1 MKRSLN
7 WEWNYQEL
15 SSKNM
20 FSFSTRSNADVQW
33 NKWPSPEN
41 HETIVYAAVMTKKHT
56 QNMKHLGTTWNLQP
70 QLCVLQC
77 VSFHQHH
84 LKKFSASNAV
94 KSDTDCNKKP
104 SCDTQDPSID
114 RQRLP
119 RFPWQQHLPSR
130 HRVKTAECA
139 MKSIKAGL
147 GDHGNHGEIMGE
159 AFPYANH
166 GAGTSTYKTG
176 QFWG

>member
-1 MKRSLN
+1 
-7 WEWNYQEL
+7 
-15 SSKNM
+15 
-20 FSFSTRSNADVQW
+20 
-33 NKWPSPEN
+33 
-41 HETIVYAAVMTKKHT
+41 
-56 QNMKHLGTTWNLQP
+56 MKHLGTTWNLP
-70 QLCVLQC
+70 SQLCVLQC

-84 LKKFSASNAV
+84 LKKLGASSAV

-104 SCDTQDPSID
+104 SCDTQDPSNN

-147 GDHGNHGEIMGE
+147 GAHENHGEIMGKSWCWNIYLQNW
-159 AFPYANH
+159 AILGVNVSKYTIH
-166 GAGTSTYKTG
+166 GAYGIYIQKLTQKRDDADDAN
-176 QFWG
+176 QA